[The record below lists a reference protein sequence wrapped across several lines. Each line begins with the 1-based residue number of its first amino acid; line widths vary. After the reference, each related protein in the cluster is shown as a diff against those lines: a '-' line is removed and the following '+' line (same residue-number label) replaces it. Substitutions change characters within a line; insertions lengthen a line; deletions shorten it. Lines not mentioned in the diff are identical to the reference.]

1 MSDEF
6 PYLTEQERIRFPNPQ
21 KGSPEGIVAT
31 GANLSPG
38 VLLSAYEQGIFP
50 WFSEGDPLLWW
61 SPDPRF
67 VLFPAELHVPRRVA
81 RRLRTGEYSLSLDT
95 AFAEVIQRCSE
106 VPRPGQDGTWI
117 TSDMV
122 DGYIRLHEL
131 GYAHSVE
138 AWRDGEL
145 AGGLYGV
152 SLGRVFFG
160 ESMFAAQA
168 DASKVAFASLVRYVE
183 TLGFELIDCQVYTDH
198 LDRFGAREI
207 PRATFLSLLRRALS
221 SDGAHVPDLTL
232 RGNWGSEPWLPV

>member
-1 MSDEF
+1 MS
-6 PYLTEQERIRFPNPQ
+6 EQERIRFPNPGV
-21 KGSPEGIVAT
+21 GSYDGIVAT

-67 VLFPAELHVPRRVA
+67 ILLPSELHVPRRVA
-81 RRLRTGEYSLSLDT
+81 RRLRTGEYRLSFDT
-95 AFAEVIQRCSE
+95 AFSDVIQQCSE

-117 TSDMV
+117 TSDMI

-131 GYAHSVE
+131 GFAHSVE
-138 AWRDGEL
+138 AWRGSEL

-168 DASKVAFASLVRYVE
+168 DASKVAFVSLVRYLSL
-183 TLGFELIDCQVYTDH
+183 LGFELIDCQVYTEH

-207 PRATFLSLLRRALS
+207 PRTEFLSVLGQALS
-221 SDGAHVPDLTL
+221 SHATL
-232 RGNWGSEPWLPV
+232 RGNWGSEARLSPRPST

>member
-1 MSDEF
+1 VSDEF
-6 PYLTEQERIRFPNPQ
+6 PYLNEQERIRFPTAGA
-21 KGSPEGIVAT
+21 GSPEGIVAT

-38 VLLSAYEQGIFP
+38 VLLSAYEQGVFP
-50 WFSEGDPLLWW
+50 WFGEGDPLLWW

-67 VLFPAELHVPRRVA
+67 VLFPSELHVPRRIA
-81 RRLRTGEYSLSLDT
+81 RRLRAGEYRLSLDT
-95 AFAEVIQRCSE
+95 AFTEVIQRCSE

-117 TSDMV
+117 TSEMV
-122 DGYIRLHEL
+122 DSYIKLHEL

-138 AWRDGEL
+138 AWLGSEL

-168 DASKVAFASLVRYVE
+168 DASKVAFVSFVHYLSS
-183 TLGFELIDCQVYTDH
+183 LGFELVDCQVYTDH

-207 PRATFLSLLRRALS
+207 PRDEFLSVLGGALAS
-221 SDGAHVPDLTL
+221 DLTL
-232 RGNWGSEPWLPV
+232 KGNWGSHPWHPLGTST